1 MIKLNLE
8 RLNNH
13 SPYLLWRD
21 DDGDLF
27 FETDEGLLY
36 CLELEENYETLQYDS
51 CVFGIINKDRKWSH
65 GDTKLKQTVLC
76 VIEEFFK
83 SNNRVLL
90 YICSTFDNK
99 QEIRFRLF
107 LRWFNTYN
115 KKDQYL
121 MRTINGVLDEN
132 IPDYAAIIVERNNPD
147 LEYILQRLDELIDY
161 LKK

>member
-36 CLELEENYETLQYDS
+36 CLELEDNYETLQYDS

-65 GDTKLKQTVLC
+65 GD
-76 VIEEFFK
+76 
-83 SNNRVLL
+83 
-90 YICSTFDNK
+90 
-99 QEIRFRLF
+99 
-107 LRWFNTYN
+107 
-115 KKDQYL
+115 
-121 MRTINGVLDEN
+121 NGVLDEN
-132 IPDYAAIIVERNNPD
+132 IPNYAAIIVERNNPD
-147 LEYILQRLDELIDY
+147 LDYILQRLDELIDY